1 LQAHA
6 ASDAEAEARRAV
18 ADLALTESGAP
29 QAQPEAVQLPRM
41 VSALH
46 HRNYRF
52 FWAGNFLSNVGTWMQ
67 SVAMGW
73 LVFQLTNSAFWLG
86 MVGFAS
92 QVPMLVFALW
102 GGVIADRVNRR
113 TMLMRS
119 QAAMMV
125 FAFLLAGLTFA
136 NVITVKQ
143 VAVLT
148 FLTGVAMSL
157 AMPAHQALVPAL
169 VPRKD
174 LTNAI
179 ALNSAQFNL
188 SRVLGP
194 MLGGFAMASFGVA
207 GNFLLNGIS
216 FLAVLYALSRIEYPA
231 QQPDVTGSLYR
242 KLIEGFRYVHANR
255 EMRALIVLITLS
267 SLLSLPYI
275 NFIPLFAREILGV
288 GERGLGVLMACSG
301 AGAFAAAATIAYT
314 AGKVKRRGRLVATS
328 GIVLQF
334 AVIGFCFSRWF
345 ALSAVLLGLS
355 GFAMIL
361 MVANVNSLLQHLAAD
376 EMRGRVMSIYA
387 TAYVG
392 FVPIGSLI
400 AGALS
405 EWVPAP
411 RALAAMSAVALVATL
426 YLYYF
431 RPTLRRMD

>member
-1 LQAHA
+1 LN
-6 ASDAEAEARRAV
+6 DADARRAV
-18 ADLALTESGAP
+18 ADLSLAETGAP
-29 QAQPEAVQLPRM
+29 QAQPVAVQLPRV

-46 HRNYRF
+46 HRNYRY
-52 FWAGNFLSNVGTWMQ
+52 FWAGNFLSNIGTWMQ

-92 QVPMLVFALW
+92 QVPMLVFSLW
-102 GGVIADRVNRR
+102 GGVIADRVDRR
-113 TMLMRS
+113 NMLMRS

-136 NVITVKQ
+136 KVITVGQ
-143 VAVLT
+143 IAVLT
-148 FLTGVAMSL
+148 FMTGVAMSL

-188 SRVLGP
+188 SRVVGP
-194 MLGGFAMASFGVA
+194 MLGGFAMAWFGVA
-207 GNFLLNGIS
+207 GNFLLNGVS

-231 QQPDVTGSLYR
+231 HQPDVTGSLYK
-242 KLIEGFRYVHANR
+242 KLIEGFRYVHGNR
-255 EMRALIVLITLS
+255 EMRALIALITLS

-314 AGKVKRRGRLVATS
+314 AGKVKRRGRQVAMS
-328 GIVLQF
+328 AVVLLL
-334 AVIGFCFSRWF
+334 AVIAFCFSRWF
-345 ALSAVLLGLS
+345 AVSAVLLALS
-355 GFAMIL
+355 GYAMIL

-387 TAYVG
+387 TAYIG

-405 EWVPAP
+405 EWIPAP
-411 RALAAMSAVALVATL
+411 RALAAMSALALVATL